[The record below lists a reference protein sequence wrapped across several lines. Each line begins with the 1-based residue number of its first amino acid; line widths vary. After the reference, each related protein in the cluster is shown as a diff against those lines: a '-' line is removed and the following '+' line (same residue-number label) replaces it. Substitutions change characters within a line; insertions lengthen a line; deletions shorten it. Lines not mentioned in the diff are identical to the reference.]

1 MDFSRYPLERLVY
14 FAASVI
20 PGSAIVLIL
29 YLKAPLVLQLL
40 FWNAFL
46 GYKTKVAI
54 GLVAVFAI
62 GYSLT
67 TFLGMIL
74 GGIGGALGKTKWFA
88 SRSQIQRD
96 GDIAPWRDPRWRTV
110 LASYLGPN
118 APSPTPEF
126 MTQKVYDLRLK
137 MLEGFPNPQQ
147 RQNAINGLNNERL
160 QSQMADL
167 KWEQWYE
174 HFHKRVLE
182 PSDREWFVHIKR
194 GLNPNFETAGLVVLI
209 AAFFIPGFQH
219 WWVLGP
225 AGAWTFLLIA
235 EELNSLQNV
244 MNQWMSLSKQ
254 IKYFLEDQ
262 PGSQSASAAAAGH

>member
-14 FAASVI
+14 FAASII
-20 PGSAIVLIL
+20 PGAAIVLIL
-29 YLKAPLVLQLL
+29 YLKVPFVLQLL
-40 FWNAFL
+40 FWNGFL

-54 GLVAVFAI
+54 GLIAIFAI

-67 TFLGMIL
+67 TFLGMFL
-74 GGIGGALGKTKWFA
+74 GGFGGFLGKTKYFRL
-88 SRSQIQRD
+88 RSHIQRT
-96 GDIAPWRDPRWRTV
+96 GDVAPWRDPRWRTV

-118 APSPTPEF
+118 SPPAGPAF
-126 MTQKVYDLRLK
+126 MTQKVYELRLK

-174 HFHKRVLE
+174 HFHERVLE

-194 GLNPNFETAGLVVLI
+194 GLNLNFETAGLVILV
-209 AAFFIPGFQH
+209 AAFFVPAFGTGGF
-219 WWVLGP
+219 
-225 AGAWTFLLIA
+225 
-235 EELNSLQNV
+235 
-244 MNQWMSLSKQ
+244 
-254 IKYFLEDQ
+254 
-262 PGSQSASAAAAGH
+262 